1 MDASS
6 EQVDSEEGLERE
18 EMQAAA
24 TGAGTT
30 ACDGSDRVRRSELDR
45 LT

>member
-1 MDASS
+1 MDARRKA
-6 EQVDSEEGLERE
+6 VDSEESGGTN